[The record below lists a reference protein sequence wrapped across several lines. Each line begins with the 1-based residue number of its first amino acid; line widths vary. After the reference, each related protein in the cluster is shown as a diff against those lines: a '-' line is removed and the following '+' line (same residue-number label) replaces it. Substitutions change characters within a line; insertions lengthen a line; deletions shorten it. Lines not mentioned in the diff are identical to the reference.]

1 MEGLV
6 SLDTL
11 YLVVRYPKADVYQN
25 WAKHAEGIE
34 HRKLKAGIAVGDF
47 VLRTGA
53 SCYKYSVW
61 QHDARVFLTD
71 QVDDKVG
78 EGRGSGIW
86 VQLGPKFLIEH
97 SNRWESAVKTLL
109 YEIGVE
115 GEYPIRVS
123 RLDIAMDLFG
133 VSMRGQEIK
142 PWQDGWVGRSKVSG
156 VFYNSRTG
164 DLETIYIGSRKSAV
178 FLRIYDKLA
187 QAIKEGDIEYWLDV
201 WKGRQGA
208 VTRVEWQ
215 VLPGEGN
222 FQDDLRDLSQL
233 NGFSIRELL
242 NYLLNWGR
250 LCIPDPNDSN
260 NRRWKDAEF
269 WQGVRDLAQAW
280 SDGVDWPTSR
290 LGKQFHPV
298 SWAYVQFV
306 SGTIAGAA
314 ARLSEKDVSIMGLFE
329 GLKEYGEDTKKI
341 TKKAKE
347 KAEVFSKL

>member
-1 MEGLV
+1 MQGLV

-11 YLVVRYPKADVYQN
+11 YLVVRYPNADVFN
-25 WAKHAEGIE
+25 HWAKFAEGIE
-34 HRKLKAGIAVGDF
+34 HRKLKEGIVVGDF
-47 VLRTGA
+47 VLRNGA
-53 SCYKYSVW
+53 SCYKFSVW
-61 QHDARVFLTD
+61 QSDARVFLTD
-71 QVDDKVG
+71 QVDEKVG

-97 SNRWESAVKTLL
+97 ANSLESAVSNLL

-133 VSMRGQEIK
+133 VSMKDQEITL
-142 PWQDGWVGRSKVSG
+142 WQDGWVGRSKVSG

-164 DLETIYIGSRKSAV
+164 DLETIYVGSRKSAV
-178 FLRIYDKLA
+178 FLRVYDKIA
-187 QAIKEGDIEYWLDV
+187 QANKEGDIKYWIDV
-201 WKGRQGA
+201 WKGFQGE

-215 VLPGEGN
+215 VQPGEGN
-222 FQDDLRDLSQL
+222 FQEDIRDFSQL
-233 NGFSIRELL
+233 NGFAIRELL

-250 LCIPDPNDSN
+250 LCIPDLRDSN
-260 NRRWKDAEF
+260 NRRWKDTPFWKNVRKMAE
-269 WQGVRDLAQAW
+269 VW

-290 LGKQFHPV
+290 LGKQFHPI
-298 SWAYVQFV
+298 SGAYVKFV

-314 ARLSEKDVSIMGLFE
+314 ARLSEKEPSIMGLFE
-329 GLKEYGEDTKKI
+329 RLNEFGEDTKKI

-347 KAEVFSKL
+347 KAEVFSRL